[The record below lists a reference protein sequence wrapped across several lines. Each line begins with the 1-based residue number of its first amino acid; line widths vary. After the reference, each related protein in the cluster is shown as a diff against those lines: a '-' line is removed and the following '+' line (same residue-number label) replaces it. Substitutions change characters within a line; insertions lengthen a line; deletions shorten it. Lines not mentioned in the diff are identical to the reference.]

1 MRHPAMTW
9 RPGEGRRRRGGT
21 RQRTG
26 PAARRGMARPGTR
39 PGRSMGVLVLLCCL
53 LRAGSAALVGPA
65 GTWLGAEG
73 GGGPGRRP
81 WDGGGRQKEE
91 AAAAL
96 RESAKRIILL
106 NSSSKDNMT
115 AFYGINQFSHLFPE
129 EFKAI
134 YLRSIP
140 HKLPRYVKVPKG
152 KEKPLPKKFD
162 WRDKKVIAEVRNQQT
177 CGGCWAF
184 SIVGGIES
192 AYAIKGNNLEELSVQ
207 QVIDCSY
214 NNYGC
219 SGGSTVSALSW
230 LNQTKVKL
238 VRDSEYAFKA
248 QTGLCHYFRSSD
260 FGVSITGFAAYDFS
274 GQEEEMMRMLVNRG
288 PLAVTVDAVSWQD
301 YLGGII
307 QYHCSSG
314 RANHAVLI
322 TGFDRTGVF
331 PSTEL
336 QPSSIPYWIV
346 QNSWGSTWGIDGY
359 VRVKIGGNVCGI
371 ADTVSSVF
379 V

>member
-1 MRHPAMTW
+1 MR
-9 RPGEGRRRRGGT
+9 
-21 RQRTG
+21 
-26 PAARRGMARPGTR
+26 
-39 PGRSMGVLVLLCCL
+39 VLALAFLCCL
-53 LRAGSAALVGPA
+53 PRAGSAALLAPA
-65 GTWLGAEG
+65 GTRLGEEG
-73 GGGPGRRP
+73 GGGGGGGRQSRPP
-81 WDGGGRQKEE
+81 WDGGGREKE

-96 RESAKRIILL
+96 RESAKRIRLL
-106 NSSSKDNMT
+106 NSSSKDNVT

-140 HKLPRYVKVPKG
+140 HKLPRYIKVPKG
-152 KEKPLPKKFD
+152 EEKPLPKKFD
-162 WRDKKVIAEVRNQQT
+162 WRDKKVVAEVRNQQT

-184 SIVGGIES
+184 SVVGGIQS

-214 NNYGC
+214 TNYGC

-248 QTGLCHYFRSSD
+248 QTGLCHYFGHSD
-260 FGVSITGFAAYDFS
+260 FGVSIRGFAAYDFS
-274 GQEEEMMRMLVNRG
+274 GQEEEMMRMLVNWG

-322 TGFDRTGVF
+322 TGFDRTG
-331 PSTEL
+331 
-336 QPSSIPYWIV
+336 SIPYWIV
-346 QNSWGSTWGIDGY
+346 QNSWGPTWGIDGY

>member
-1 MRHPAMTW
+1 M
-9 RPGEGRRRRGGT
+9 
-21 RQRTG
+21 
-26 PAARRGMARPGTR
+26 ARRVAH
-39 PGRSMGVLVLLCCL
+39 PGRSVRVRALAILYCL
-53 LRAGSAALVGPA
+53 LRAGSAALLAPA
-65 GTWLGAEG
+65 GTWLGEQSG
-73 GGGPGRRP
+73 GAPGRPP
-81 WDGGGRQKEE
+81 WDGHGRQEE
-91 AAAAL
+91 VAAVAL
-96 RESAKRIILL
+96 RESAKRISLL
-106 NSSSKDNMT
+106 NSSSKDNTT

-140 HKLPRYVKVPKG
+140 HKLPRYVKVPKE

-184 SIVGGIES
+184 SVVGGIES

-219 SGGSTVSALSW
+219 SGGSTVSALNW

-238 VRDSEYAFKA
+238 VRDSEYTFKA
-248 QTGLCHYFRSSD
+248 QTGLCHYFGHSD
-260 FGVSITGFAAYDFS
+260 FGVSIAGFAAYDFS
-274 GQEEEMMRMLVNRG
+274 DQEEEMMRMLVNWG

-322 TGFDRTGVF
+322 TGFDRTG
-331 PSTEL
+331 
-336 QPSSIPYWIV
+336 SIPYWIV
-346 QNSWGSTWGIDGY
+346 QNSWGPTWGIDGY
-359 VRVKIGGNVCGI
+359 VRVKIGSNVCGI
-371 ADTVSSVF
+371 ADTVSAVF

>member
-1 MRHPAMTW
+1 MTW
-9 RPGEGRRRRGGT
+9 RPGEGRRPGT
-21 RQRTG
+21 RQGAG
-26 PAARRGMARPGTR
+26 PAARRGMVRPVAR
-39 PGRSMGVLVLLCCL
+39 PGRSMGVLGLALLCCL
-53 LRAGSAALVGPA
+53 LGAGSAALLAPA
-65 GTWLGAEG
+65 GTRLGEEGG

-81 WDGGGRQKEE
+81 WDGGGREKEA

-96 RESAKRIILL
+96 RESAKRIRLL
-106 NSSSKDNMT
+106 NSSSKDNTT

-140 HKLPRYVKVPKG
+140 HKLPRYIKVPKG

-177 CGGCWAF
+177 
-184 SIVGGIES
+184 
-192 AYAIKGNNLEELSVQ
+192 
-207 QVIDCSY
+207 
-214 NNYGC
+214 
-219 SGGSTVSALSW
+219 
-230 LNQTKVKL
+230 TKVKL
-238 VRDSEYAFKA
+238 VRDSEYTFKA
-248 QTGLCHYFRSSD
+248 QTGLCHYFRRSD

-274 GQEEEMMRMLVNRG
+274 GQEEEMMKMLVNQG

-322 TGFDRTGVF
+322 TGFDRTG
-331 PSTEL
+331 
-336 QPSSIPYWIV
+336 SIPYWIV

-371 ADTVSSVF
+371 ADTVSSIF

>member
-1 MRHPAMTW
+1 
-9 RPGEGRRRRGGT
+9 
-21 RQRTG
+21 
-26 PAARRGMARPGTR
+26 MARPTAR
-39 PGRSMGVLVLLCCL
+39 PGWSMRVLALAFLCCL
-53 LRAGSAALVGPA
+53 LQAGSAALLAPA
-65 GTWLGAEG
+65 GTRLGEEG
-73 GGGPGRRP
+73 GGGGQGRPP
-81 WDGGGRQKEE
+81 WDGGGREKAA

-96 RESAKRIILL
+96 RESAKRIRLL
-106 NSSSKDNMT
+106 NSSSKDNAT

-152 KEKPLPKKFD
+152 EEKLLPKKFD

-184 SIVGGIES
+184 SVVGGIQS

-214 NNYGC
+214 TNYGC

-238 VRDSEYAFKA
+238 VRDSEYTFKA
-248 QTGLCHYFRSSD
+248 QTGLCHYFDHSD
-260 FGVSITGFAAYDFS
+260 FGVSIRGFAAYDFS
-274 GQEEEMMRMLVNRG
+274 GQEEEMMRMLVNWG

-322 TGFDRTGVF
+322 TGFDRTG
-331 PSTEL
+331 
-336 QPSSIPYWIV
+336 
-346 QNSWGSTWGIDGY
+346 
-359 VRVKIGGNVCGI
+359 I

>member
-1 MRHPAMTW
+1 MTW
-9 RPGEGRRRRGGT
+9 WAGEGRRPGT
-21 RQRTG
+21 REG
-26 PAARRGMARPGTR
+26 AAPAARRGMAGPVARPS
-39 PGRSMGVLVLLCCL
+39 RSMGMLALALLCCVL
-53 LRAGSAALVGPA
+53 PAGSAALPAPA
-65 GTWLGAEG
+65 GTRLGEEG
-73 GGGPGRRP
+73 GGGGQGRPP
-81 WDGGGRQKEE
+81 WDRGGREKG

-96 RESAKRIILL
+96 RESAKRIRLL

-134 YLRSIP
+134 YLRGIP
-140 HKLPRYVKVPKG
+140 HKLPRYIKVPKR

-184 SIVGGIES
+184 SVVGGIES

-238 VRDSEYAFKA
+238 VRDSEYTFKA
-248 QTGLCHYFRSSD
+248 QTGLCHYFGHSD

-274 GQEEEMMRMLVNRG
+274 GQEEEMMRMLVNWG

-322 TGFDRTGVF
+322 TGFDRTG
-331 PSTEL
+331 
-336 QPSSIPYWIV
+336 SIPYWIV
-346 QNSWGSTWGIDGY
+346 QNSWGPTWGIGGY